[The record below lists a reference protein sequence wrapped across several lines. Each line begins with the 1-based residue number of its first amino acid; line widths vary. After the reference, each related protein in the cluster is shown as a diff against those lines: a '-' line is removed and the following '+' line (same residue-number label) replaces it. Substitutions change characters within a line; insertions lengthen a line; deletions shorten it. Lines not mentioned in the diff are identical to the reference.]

1 MTTRR
6 RRELVRLV
14 GQIQTLTRE
23 LQNLL
28 LRKLEPPEVDAKE
41 RTLELLRRQLTDAQ
55 HAAIDD
61 LGENIVEL
69 VAPCNSLRVECE

>member
-23 LQNLL
+23 LQNPR
-28 LRKLEPPEVDAKE
+28 LRELETPQVDAPQ
-41 RTLELLRRQLTDAQ
+41 RTLELLRGQLTDAQ
-55 HAAIDD
+55 RAAIDE
-61 LGENIVEL
+61 LGNAV
-69 VAPCNSLRVECE
+69 